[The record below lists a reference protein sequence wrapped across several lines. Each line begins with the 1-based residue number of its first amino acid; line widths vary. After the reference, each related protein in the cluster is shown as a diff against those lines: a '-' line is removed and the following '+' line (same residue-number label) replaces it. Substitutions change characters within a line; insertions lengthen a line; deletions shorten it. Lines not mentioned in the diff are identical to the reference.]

1 MPQTI
6 EVEAPQPASAADPNN
21 AQGSLPASCSVDF
34 PSPKKR
40 KLGKQEHTATAP
52 SPWYTEEQLSNISLA
67 QAYEL
72 IGGEIDD
79 SSEKLWSYSIGGES
93 YTPCLW
99 CVMTFISTQ

>member
-1 MPQTI
+1 MPQKI

-40 KLGKQEHTATAP
+40 KLGNQEHTATTP

-79 SSEKLWSYSIGGES
+79 SSEKLFGHIPSGENRTRHV
-93 YTPCLW
+93 YGA
-99 CVMTFISTQ
+99 